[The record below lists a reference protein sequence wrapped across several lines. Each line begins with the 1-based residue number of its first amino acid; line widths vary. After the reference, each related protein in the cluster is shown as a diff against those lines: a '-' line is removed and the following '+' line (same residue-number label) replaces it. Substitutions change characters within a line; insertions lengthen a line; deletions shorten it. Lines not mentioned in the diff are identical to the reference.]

1 MDYKDLLQTHFNL
14 EITELSLLDSHF
26 GTEIY
31 LAKTKHEKLF
41 VKKLPSYMTQVA
53 NEKAVT
59 DFLAGKGMK
68 VPTPVSYT
76 HLYGYTGRPQGDRA
90 LRARPFLRAPLFFSQ
105 RPCQHGRF
113 YD

>member
-53 NEKAVT
+53 NE
-59 DFLAGKGMK
+59 
-68 VPTPVSYT
+68 
-76 HLYGYTGRPQGDRA
+76 
-90 LRARPFLRAPLFFSQ
+90 
-105 RPCQHGRF
+105 
-113 YD
+113 